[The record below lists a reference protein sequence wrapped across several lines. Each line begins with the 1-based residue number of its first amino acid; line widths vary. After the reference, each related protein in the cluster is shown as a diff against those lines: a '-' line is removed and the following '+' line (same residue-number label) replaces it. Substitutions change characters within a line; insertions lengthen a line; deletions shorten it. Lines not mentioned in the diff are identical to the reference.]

1 MANDEKNRRNQRNR
15 PMYIYV
21 AIAALIMIAIQIFVV
36 PQIQQHQ
43 VKDVGYNE
51 FVTMIE
57 DKKIDKVKLDTQ
69 AQAITFSTHPDEN
82 KQFQVFKTGIWPNDT
97 ELINKL
103 TESGAEFTATI
114 PSQSS
119 PMFFFILTFLL
130 PIMFIIGFGVYLN
143 KKLRERMGDDPTM
156 TFGGGGM
163 GGFGKSGAKIVADTD
178 IDVTFNDVA
187 GQDEAKDAL
196 TEIVDFLHDPSRYE
210 AIGAKLPKGA
220 LLVGP
225 PGTGKTLLARAVA
238 GEAKVPFFSMS
249 GSEFV
254 EMFVGRGAAK
264 VRDLFKQ
271 ANEKAPCIVFID
283 EIDTI
288 GKRRDTTL
296 QSNDE
301 REQTLNQ
308 LLTEM
313 DGFDNHKGI
322 VVLGATNRP
331 ETLDPALLRP
341 GRFDRRVPV
350 ELPDLAGREAILVL
364 HTREVKMQKPIDFGV
379 IARATPGASGAD
391 LANIINEAA
400 LRAVRE
406 GRKLVVQDDLMESVE
421 TVIAGAQR
429 KSSVLSPKEK
439 KIVAYHEIGHALV
452 AAKVNKKAPVTK
464 ITIVPRTSGALGYTM
479 QVEDEETYLM
489 SKTDAINKLKVLSG
503 GRAAEQV
510 IFGDITTGASNDI
523 ERATQIAKDMITRYG
538 MSEKFGFVAFGE
550 QQSKYLGGGTTI
562 NGSEQTLKEVD
573 AEVQALVN
581 GALNDAIQILRENKF
596 KLHELAAYL
605 MKKETITGDEFMQIL
620 DPEGLDIKPAE
631 DAEN

>member
-1 MANDEKNRRNQRNR
+1 MPESQNKKRN
-15 PMYIYV
+15 PMIIYV
-21 AIAALIMIAIQIFVV
+21 AFALLIMVLIQVFVV
-36 PQIQQHQ
+36 PTLKNQV
-43 VKDVGYNE
+43 VKDVSYDQFMSMVDE
-51 FVTMIE
+51 
-57 DKKIDKVKLDTQ
+57 KKVETVQLDSTKLEITFTSTNADGDTQ
-69 AQAITFSTHPDEN
+69 YY
-82 KQFQVFKTGIWPNDT
+82 KTGMWPNDT
-97 ELINKL
+97 TLAEKL
-103 TESGAEFTATI
+103 QESGAEFTSVI
-114 PSQSS
+114 PQTTS
-119 PMFFFILTFLL
+119 PFTLFVISMLL
-130 PIMFIIGFGVYLN
+130 PIVIFVGLGVWLN
-143 KKLRERMGDDPTM
+143 KKLREKMGEDPTM
-156 TFGGGGM
+156 TFGGGGLSSSP
-163 GGFGKSGAKIVADTD
+163 FGKSGAKIVADTD
-178 IDVTFNDVA
+178 INETFASVA
-187 GQDEAKDAL
+187 GQDEAKETL
-196 TEIVDFLHDPSRYE
+196 SEIVDFLHDPSRYE
-210 AIGAKLPKGA
+210 SIGAKLPKGA

-350 ELPDLAGREAILVL
+350 ELPDLAGREAILRL
-364 HTREVKMQKPIDFGV
+364 HANQVKMQNPIDFGV

-406 GRKLVVQDDLMESVE
+406 GRKFVLQEDLMESVE
-421 TVIAGAQR
+421 VVIAGMQR
-429 KSSVLSPKEK
+429 KSSVLSPHEK

-452 AAKVNKKAPVTK
+452 AAKVNHKAPVTK

-479 QVEDEETYLM
+479 QVEDEENYLL
-489 SKTDAINKLKVLSG
+489 SKNDIINRLKVLAG
-503 GRAAEQV
+503 GRAAEEV
-510 IFGDITTGASNDI
+510 VFGDVTTGAANDI
-523 ERATQIAKDMITRYG
+523 ERATQIARDMITRYG
-538 MSEKFGFVAFGE
+538 MSDEYGFVAFGE
-550 QQSKYLGGGTTI
+550 QQSKYLGGGTKI
-562 NGSEQTLKEVD
+562 NGSEETLRDIDLEVSKTI
-573 AEVQALVN
+573 
-581 GALNDAIQILRENKF
+581 NDALADARQILKENKF

-605 MKKETITGDEFMQIL
+605 MKKETITGDEFMNIL
-620 DPEGLDIKPAE
+620 TRDEKQGEKIAQGVG
-631 DAEN
+631 A